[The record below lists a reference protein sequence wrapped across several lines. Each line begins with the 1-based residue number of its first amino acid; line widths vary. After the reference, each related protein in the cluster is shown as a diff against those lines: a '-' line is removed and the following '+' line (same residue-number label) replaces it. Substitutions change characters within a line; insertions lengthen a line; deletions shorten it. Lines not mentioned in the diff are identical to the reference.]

1 MDAKEIAKQYE
12 ENRVKALPLLEE
24 LVEQF
29 KKDKSSLDIQQLR
42 LITEYLIWDRE
53 FDEDYID
60 ELEKEIEHLKR
71 LWNTRKERKMIEV
84 GEYVRDNEGNIDK
97 IINTLSLFKDVYLYL
112 GEEGYQYSENAISK
126 HSKNIIDLID
136 YGDYVNGEKI
146 GQIENGFL
154 WYGWSAEI
162 DDYST
167 FFKEKDIETVVTKE
181 QFASMEYKVKE

>member
-1 MDAKEIAKQYE
+1 
-12 ENRVKALPLLEE
+12 
-24 LVEQF
+24 
-29 KKDKSSLDIQQLR
+29 
-42 LITEYLIWDRE
+42 
-53 FDEDYID
+53 
-60 ELEKEIEHLKR
+60 
-71 LWNTRKERKMIEV
+71 MIEV
-84 GEYVRDNEGNIDK
+84 GEYVRTKKDGICKLLNIENDYMWCGYVDKPFWLRKDNI
-97 IINTLSLFKDVYLYL
+97 V
-112 GEEGYQYSENAISK
+112 K
-126 HSKNIIDLID
+126 HSHNIKDLID